1 MTRTSRLLG
10 ATSALAFVAL
20 GAAPAL
26 ADGTDAGT
34 AIQNSVTVSFDVGGV
49 AQSPVTSNT
58 DEFLVDRKVDLTVA
72 ESGGTATVV
81 TPGSTQQVTSFQ
93 VTNLSN
99 DTLDFQLTV
108 AQQDGG
114 TAAFTGTDTFNTI
127 GTTLIYVDT
136 DGDGDWTDETA
147 TTYIDELAADETRT
161 VFVVTDIP
169 LGVVTDDVAT
179 VNLTADAY
187 SGGGAGSL
195 GTELTTSATNT
206 KDAVDTVLADGENPD
221 APDGLNNGSYS
232 ARDDYLVTAA
242 ALSVVKTSSIV
253 SDPVS
258 GTTNPKAIPGATVEY
273 CILVTNNGSASAT
286 NVIVSD
292 DVPAE
297 VTRDGGFGVVLQ
309 DSCSDTANPASGS
322 FADPGANGKGTA
334 TGNLG
339 SIAASDTRALLF
351 RAVID

>member
-1 MTRTSRLLG
+1 MIRTSRLLG
-10 ATSALAFVAL
+10 ASSALALLAF

-34 AIQNSVTVSFDVGGV
+34 PIQNSVTVSFEVGGV
-49 AQSPVTSNT
+49 AQDEVTSNT

-81 TPGSTQQVTSFQ
+81 TPGSTQQVTTFQ

-99 DTLDFQLTV
+99 DTLDFLLTV

-114 TAAFTGTDTFNTI
+114 SAAFTGTDTFNTT

-147 TTYIDELAADETRT
+147 TNFIDELAKDQTLS

-169 LGVVTDDVAT
+169 LGVSSDDVAT
-179 VNLTADAY
+179 VVLTANAY
-187 SGGGAGSL
+187 SGGAPNAL
-195 GTELTTSATNT
+195 GDELTTTVTNT

-232 ARDDYLVTAA
+232 ARDDYVIIAA
-242 ALSVVKTSSIV
+242 ELSVVKSSAII

-258 GTTNPKAIPGATVEY
+258 LTDNPKAIPGATVEY
-273 CILVTNNGSASAT
+273 CILVTNGGDASAT

-292 DVPAE
+292 EVPAE
-297 VTRDGGFGVVLQ
+297 VTRDGVFGVVMQ
-309 DSCSDTANPASGS
+309 DSCIDTANPGTGS
-322 FADPGANGKGTA
+322 FTDPGDNGKGTA

-339 SIAASDTRALLF
+339 SIASGDSRALLF
-351 RAVID
+351 RAIID